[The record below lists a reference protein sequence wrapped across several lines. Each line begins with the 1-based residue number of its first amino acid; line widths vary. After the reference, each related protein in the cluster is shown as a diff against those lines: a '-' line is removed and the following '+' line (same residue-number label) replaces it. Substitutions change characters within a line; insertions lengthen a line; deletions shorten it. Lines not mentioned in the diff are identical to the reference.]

1 MSHDLPLHVEIAK
14 VPDPATVRHV
24 TLEASVCVLVG
35 AHPEDALPPWAS
47 AAARCAERLLGHAY
61 KLNLLLASWRH
72 PAENGDSAGFATK
85 RKLGGKP

>member
-47 AAARCAERLLGHAY
+47 AAARCAERRLGHTH
-61 KLNLLLASWRH
+61 KLKLLLASCGH
-72 PAENGDSAGFATK
+72 LAQDGDSAGFAAK